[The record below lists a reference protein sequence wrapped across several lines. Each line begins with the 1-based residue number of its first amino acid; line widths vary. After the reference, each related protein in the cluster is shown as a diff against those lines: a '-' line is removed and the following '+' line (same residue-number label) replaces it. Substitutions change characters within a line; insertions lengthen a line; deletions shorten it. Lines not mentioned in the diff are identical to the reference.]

1 MDAFLGF
8 VGTRPVFFH
17 NAPFDQGFLREAAAK
32 TKKKFSNPVHDT
44 LPLARKAWPELS
56 SFRLGVLAD
65 HIGSAAQTHRALTD
79 ARAALAVLLAANTKL
94 RCKPPSAG

>member
-8 VGTRPVFFH
+8 VGTRPVFLH
-17 NAPFDQGFLREAAAK
+17 NAPFDQGFLRDAAAK

-44 LPLARKAWPELS
+44 LPLARKTWPEQS

-65 HIGSAAQTHRALTD
+65 HIGSAARNHRALAD
-79 ARAALAVLLAANTKL
+79 ARAALAQKLAAS
-94 RCKPPSAG
+94 PPSAG